1 MKSAG
6 IAKTEMSVS
15 AFLNAGVLFAWSQNL
30 SIAKLTPS
38 DESDL
43 APPLAPSTPLYQRL
57 SVFRI

>member
-1 MKSAG
+1 MKSVG
-6 IAKTEMSVS
+6 LAKTDLSFS
-15 AFLNAGVLFAWSQNL
+15 AFLNAAVPFVSPQNL

-43 APPLAPSTPLYQRL
+43 APPLAPTTPLYQWL